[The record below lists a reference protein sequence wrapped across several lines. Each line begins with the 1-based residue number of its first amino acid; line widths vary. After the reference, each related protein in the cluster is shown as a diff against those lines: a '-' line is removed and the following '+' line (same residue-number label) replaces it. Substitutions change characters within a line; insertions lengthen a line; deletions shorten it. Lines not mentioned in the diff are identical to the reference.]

1 MASISHHP
9 HVPTPQAVPAAVLV
23 FPTHLLL
30 TEKSSVTV
38 ELGSSEAAM
47 ENLTLR
53 ATKITVI
60 LRQIPGY
67 KPLRTQ

>member
-9 HVPTPQAVPAAVLV
+9 HVATPQAVPAAVLV
-23 FPTHLLL
+23 LPTQRLL

-38 ELGSSEAAM
+38 ELGSCVATM
-47 ENLTLR
+47 ENLALR

-60 LRQIPGY
+60 LKEIPGY
-67 KPLRTQ
+67 RPLRTR